1 MGVVPSSNLRILENK
16 DLMRLLRSEVKQAG
30 GQSAWARRQHIDRT
44 MLNRIL
50 NGRKPVTKEIIRALK
65 LCNVYAF
72 DDDSTERGATGFRRI
87 VILRR
92 QALWPAHRRLVLR
105 ACPRC
110 ATAFPRPQG
119 TAAASASLMTMRHS
133 AWSER
138 PAAPSGVMPSKPNL
152 RRISEE
158 VRFARSRSDCFPV
171 ENVRR
176 RRCLVDRGQPE
187 KKAGHYRWSVYTPG
201 DREFPI
207 NPKIAA
213 LAARIQILEAELE
226 AELAQRRAELSV
238 GLERGRAFF
247 EEEILRRHRELRTRL
262 STYLLNARPLVV
274 VTAPVIYAVIV
285 PLVLL
290 DLFVSIYQRVCFPV
304 YGIPKVNRG
313 DYLIFDR
320 HHLAYLNALEKLN
333 CAYCSYANGLI
344 AYVREI
350 AGRTEQYWCPI
361 KHARRVIGA
370 HPGYSAFADYGDAE
384 EYRRWLEQFHRDRAG
399 NR

>member
-1 MGVVPSSNLRILENK
+1 MEAMLLDRNK
-16 DLMRLLRSEVKQAG
+16 SDKKRDTTGK
-30 GQSAWARRQHIDRT
+30 
-44 MLNRIL
+44 ML
-50 NGRKPVTKEIIRALK
+50 
-65 LCNVYAF
+65 
-72 DDDSTERGATGFRRI
+72 
-87 VILRR
+87 
-92 QALWPAHRRLVLR
+92 Q
-105 ACPRC
+105 
-110 ATAFPRPQG
+110 
-119 TAAASASLMTMRHS
+119 
-133 AWSER
+133 
-138 PAAPSGVMPSKPNL
+138 
-152 RRISEE
+152 
-158 VRFARSRSDCFPV
+158 
-171 ENVRR
+171 
-176 RRCLVDRGQPE
+176 
-187 KKAGHYRWSVYTPG
+187 TPG
-201 DREFPI
+201 DREFPM

-213 LAARIQILEAELE
+213 LAEKIQILEVELE

-274 VTAPVIYAVIV
+274 LTAPVIYAVIV

-350 AGRTEQYWCPI
+350 ASRTEQHWCPI
-361 KHARRVIGA
+361 KHARRLIGA
-370 HPGYSAFADYGDAE
+370 HARYACFEDYADAE
-384 EYRRWLEQFHRDRAG
+384 NYQKRLTDLRKALTDERD
-399 NR
+399 